1 VLPEK
6 EAIMRTINTI
16 LAAAVLLA
24 VGPGGA
30 MADTNNY
37 ETATLAG
44 GCFWCLEAVFEELDG
59 VAKVESGFAGGGK
72 GEVSYKEVCSG
83 ETGHAEVIQVR
94 FDPAKLSYEE
104 LLTVFFSVHDPTTL
118 NRQGADAGPQY
129 RSAIFWHDDA
139 QRAAAEGLVAD
150 LTEEKV
156 FDDPIVTQV
165 AAFDAFIRAEAGHQN
180 YYTRNKSQPYCQL
193 VIAPKLD
200 KFRKKFRDRLR
211 R

>member
-1 VLPEK
+1 
-6 EAIMRTINTI
+6 MRTINTI
-16 LAAAVLLA
+16 LATALLLT

-59 VAKVESGFAGGGK
+59 VVKVESGFAGGGT
-72 GEVSYKEVCSG
+72 GQVSYKEVCAG
-83 ETGHAEVIQVR
+83 DTGHAEVIQIR

-118 NRQGADAGPQY
+118 NRQGADTGTQY
-129 RSAIFWHDDA
+129 RSAILWHDEAQHATVDA
-139 QRAAAEGLVAD
+139 LIADLVA
-150 LTEEKV
+150 EKV
-156 FDDPIVTQV
+156 FADPIVTQV
-165 AAFDAFIRAEAGHQN
+165 MAFDAFIRADDGHQN
-180 YYTRNKSQPYCQL
+180 YYRRNKAQPYCQL
-193 VIAPKLD
+193 VIAPKLE

-211 R
+211 H